1 MEHVYPTPAVKHAD
15 NTKEMDVY
23 KNIMSSGSG
32 RGKLCIQVRAT
43 CTNAQPEPRE
53 MEGTRKKLSPQ
64 NARRH

>member
-1 MEHVYPTPAVKHAD
+1 LFSNIDTMEHVYPTPAVKHAD

-43 CTNAQPEPRE
+43 YRPSR
-53 MEGTRKKLSPQ
+53 
-64 NARRH
+64 